1 MNKDA
6 KEFRNKYAY
15 NPEKI
20 TLPKSDTSD
29 AGKKLAEAMKK
40 RKEFIRSVDQNSEE
54 NQK

>member
-6 KEFRNKYAY
+6 KKFRDKYAY